1 MHGPIGVAAQS
12 NYCSL
17 GLQSSPDY
25 PSSQFS
31 SAGKPAA
38 RNQLQRSSLMTATL
52 LSQTGKINR
61 EELALVPAPP
71 STATHQ
77 VIPHHE
83 VIGAL
88 VETLGFRRIAP
99 VREEYAVS
107 R

>member
-1 MHGPIGVAAQS
+1 
-12 NYCSL
+12 
-17 GLQSSPDY
+17 
-25 PSSQFS
+25 
-31 SAGKPAA
+31 
-38 RNQLQRSSLMTATL
+38 MTATL

-83 VIGAL
+83 VINAL
-88 VETLGFRRIAP
+88 VETLGFRHIAP

-107 R
+107 RDGMKLFGIMELETTFAGCRCRASITIPTRTLAISSSSATSPT